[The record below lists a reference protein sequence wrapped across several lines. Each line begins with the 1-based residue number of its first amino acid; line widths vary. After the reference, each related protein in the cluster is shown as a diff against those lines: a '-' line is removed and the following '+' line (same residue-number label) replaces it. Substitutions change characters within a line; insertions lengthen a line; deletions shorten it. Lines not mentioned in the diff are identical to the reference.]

1 LPVAFEEEAVGAASY
16 IGWIGG
22 LVVALGV
29 GTAIIT
35 GQGVANATP
44 DGQDSQDGSS
54 QSGDQTG
61 DNTGTAKDNDSDGL
75 GKIEVKHSR
84 TDDGV
89 GRHRAADTT
98 PSSVTATSIVRR
110 LSDTAEATAKQ
121 VADATQNAAAA
132 INGDKTPPSGTSRS
146 GGSWSV
152 SGRLA
157 ARAERVA
164 ARTSSPG
171 TSLTDGA
178 ADTNDVRA
186 NEFVNNSPA
195 VKQRLASPRVEA
207 GEAGDTA
214 STDSTQTP
222 LWPPPRSLTEQGP
235 LVAAKAAPAASST
248 VSLAP
253 NLFAAVLGDVFNPFA
268 GNSPTAPPADSP
280 LSWMLLGASRR
291 QISVDVLSS
300 QSLLAPADSITYDP
314 QITLVNGV
322 ITGTNKGATEI
333 NGNPL
338 TWTAISDPSGGGK
351 LTLNAGTGSFS
362 FLPDFSSVQ
371 KGIPEQFSVLV
382 AETTPFEAALT
393 QIPLVG
399 SFVPQVL
406 GVLHQVPIVNVV
418 LASLIGQSMVVPI
431 TVRVGTLAPA
441 GTPVAFTVK
450 VPSPADGALISTNF
464 FPATTVVKG
473 ATSAPTILNG
483 PGLASAG
490 NTDPNSTSVVSGLVV
505 KPLRDAGYNV
515 VTWDPRGEFASG
527 GLLQLDSP
535 AFEGQDVKGIITWLA
550 DHPAFTFPAFDAGGA
565 NPPAVEND
573 PAIGMVGGSYGGGIQ
588 LVTAGID
595 PRVDLIVPGIA
606 WNSLNDSLYPRDVF
620 TTSFSALLLLSL
632 VQTGARINPQI
643 YGGIFNGALL
653 GILTPDQQ
661 AWLAASGPD
670 FLTPRI
676 DIPTLFIQGTVDV
689 LFPLQQALN
698 NAATLGTPA
707 DDINM
712 IWFCGGHGVCLTM
725 NPQQIAE
732 QNQMLVNTTLDEL
745 DSVFMDEPNSIP
757 KFQFVDQTGQWY
769 TADLIP
775 TDDGFYGSTPVVT
788 DNGGGGLLPIVPLL
802 GGSGPQSAAPL
813 PVSLTLGSK
822 ASNAINISLDDAPA
836 GTTVVGA
843 PHLTFNYSGIGTS
856 RAVYAQIVDKRTGL
870 VVGNIVT
877 PIPVT
882 LDGRTH
888 PADIDMED
896 VVYTYGAPLADSSQ
910 LELQIVGSATPYLNL
925 TQFGYINVS
934 DVNMSLPTPGPD
946 ADVMKETLPPVT
958 PIMV

>member
-1 LPVAFEEEAVGAASY
+1 VGAASY
-16 IGWIGG
+16 IGRIGG
-22 LVVALGV
+22 LAVALGV

-44 DGQDSQDGSS
+44 DGQDSQHGSS

-89 GRHRAADTT
+89 GRHRATDTT

-110 LSDTAEATAKQ
+110 LSETADATAKQ

-132 INGDKTPPSGTSRS
+132 TNGDKTPPPGTSRS
-146 GGSWSV
+146 GGSSSV
-152 SGRLA
+152 SDRLA

-178 ADTNDVRA
+178 ADTNDIRA

-195 VKQRLASPRVEA
+195 VKQRVASPRVEA

-222 LWPPPRSLTEQGP
+222 LWAPPRSLTEQGP
-235 LVAAKAAPAASST
+235 LIATTAAPAATGST
-248 VSLAP
+248 TVHAPSL
-253 NLFAAVLGDVFNPFA
+253 LAAVLGDVFNPFA

-280 LSWMLLGASRR
+280 LSWMLLGAARR
-291 QISVDVLSS
+291 QISVDALSS

-314 QITLVNGV
+314 DITLVNGV
-322 ITGTNKGATEI
+322 ITGTNNGLTTI

-338 TWTAISDPSGGGK
+338 TFTGVGDPSGGGK
-351 LTLNAGTGSFS
+351 VLNDPATGSFS

-371 KGIPEQFSVLV
+371 KGTPEQFSVLV
-382 AETTPFEAALT
+382 AETTPFDAALT

-418 LASLIGQSMVVPI
+418 LAPLIGQSMVVPI
-431 TVRVGTLAPA
+431 TVGVGTLAPA
-441 GTPVAFTVK
+441 GRPVAFTVK
-450 VPSPADGALISTNF
+450 VPSPVDGALISTNF

-473 ATSAPTILNG
+473 APSAPTILNG
-483 PGLASAG
+483 PGLATAG
-490 NTDPNSTSVVSGLVV
+490 NTDPNTTSVVSGLVL

-527 GLLQLDSP
+527 GILQSDAP
-535 AFEGQDVKGIITWLA
+535 AFEGQDVRGIITWLT
-550 DHPAFTFPAFDAGGA
+550 DHPAYTHPAFDNDIQTDA
-565 NPPAVEND
+565 NTADIAYGNND

-595 PRVDLIVPGIA
+595 PRVDVIVPGIA
-606 WNSLNDSLYPRDVF
+606 WNSLNDSLYPRSVF
-620 TTSFSALLLLSL
+620 KTSWSALLLLSL
-632 VQTGARINPQI
+632 VTTGARINPQV
-643 YGGIFNGALL
+643 YGGIFNGAVL

-661 AWLAASGPD
+661 ALLAARGPD
-670 FLTPRI
+670 FLTANI
-676 DIPTLFIQGTVDV
+676 TIPTLFIQGTVDGM
-689 LFPLQQALN
+689 FPLQQALN

-707 DDINM
+707 GDIGM

-725 NPQQIAE
+725 NQQQIAE
-732 QNQMLVNTTLDEL
+732 QNQMLQNTTLDEL
-745 DSVFMDEPNSIP
+745 DDVLMGEKNSIP
-757 KFQFVDQTGQWY
+757 KFQFVDQNGQWY

-775 TDDGFYGSTPVVT
+775 TDDAFYNESQPVNT

-822 ASNAINISLDDAPA
+822 ASNAINIPLDDAPA

-856 RAVYAQIVDKRTGL
+856 RSVYAQIVDERTGL

-882 LDGRTH
+882 LDGGTH

-896 VVYTYGAPLADSSQ
+896 IVYTYGAPLADSSQ

-934 DVNMSLPTPGPD
+934 DVNVSLPTPGPD
-946 ADVMKETLPPVT
+946 ADVMKETFPPVT
-958 PIMV
+958 PVMV